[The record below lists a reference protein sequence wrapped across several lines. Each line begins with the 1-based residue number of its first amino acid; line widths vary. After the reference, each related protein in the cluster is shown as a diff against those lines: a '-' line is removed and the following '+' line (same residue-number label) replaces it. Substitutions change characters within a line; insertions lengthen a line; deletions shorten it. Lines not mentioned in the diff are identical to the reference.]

1 MELVKELGFTASI
14 VSKVRSLQHCFEHC
28 LTSHNSNQ
36 EDSLEGVLDHQNEI
50 RKWKNSFLISLI
62 FGVPCMSVMMYYMV
76 VMSRYGTY
84 YTVQRKVS
92 DCLTDN

>member
-1 MELVKELGFTASI
+1 MELVNHLGFTAAI
-14 VSKVRSLQHCFEHC
+14 VSKVRPVTTETLPTPQC
-28 LTSHNSNQ
+28 LNSHDSTQ

-76 VMSRYGTY
+76 VMSRY
-84 YTVQRKVS
+84 TVHSTRMKGV
-92 DCLTDN
+92 